1 MPDTESIGELEIQE
15 EILKLMQDQ
24 HDWSNAFLKHMLRH
38 ALPWSEADLAASRE
52 RPNEL
57 FWEQRVN
64 NALSPARNSSLYA
77 KGHVE
82 HGRARGTHR
91 ITEKGLKFI
100 REEWSF
106 EELDAEMA
114 RIQSSSGSD

>member
-1 MPDTESIGELEIQE
+1 MPDAQSIGELEIQE
-15 EILKLMQDQ
+15 EILKLMQDERE
-24 HDWSNAFLKHMLRH
+24 WSNAELKHRLRH
-38 ALPWSEADLAASRE
+38 AMPWSEADLKASKE

-64 NALSPARNSSLYA
+64 NALAPARHSSLYA
-77 KGHVE
+77 KGLVE
-82 HGRARGTHR
+82 HGGELGTHH
-91 ITEKGLKFI
+91 ISDKGLKFI
-100 REEWSF
+100 RDEWSF

>member
-1 MPDTESIGELEIQE
+1 MADDRSVGELEIQE
-15 EILKLMQDQ
+15 EILKLMQDG
-24 HDWSNAFLKHMLRH
+24 HDWSNAFLKHKLRH
-38 ALPWSEADLAASRE
+38 ALPWSEADLMASKE

-82 HGRARGTHR
+82 HGRDRGTHR
-91 ITEKGLKFI
+91 ITDKGLRFI
-100 REEWSF
+100 REEWS
-106 EELDAEMA
+106 LDEIIDEVAPP
-114 RIQSSSGSD
+114 QSSSGSD

>member
-1 MPDTESIGELEIQE
+1 VADDKSIGELEIQE
-15 EILKLMQDQ
+15 EILKLLQDGR
-24 HDWSNAFLKHMLRH
+24 DWTNAEIKQKLSRS
-38 ALPWSEADLAASRE
+38 LPWSEADLRASKE
-52 RPNEL
+52 RPNEV

-64 NALSPARNSSLYA
+64 NALAPARHSSLYA
-77 KGHVE
+77 KGFVE
-82 HGRARGTHR
+82 HGDERGTHR
-91 ITEKGLKFI
+91 IAEKGLQFI